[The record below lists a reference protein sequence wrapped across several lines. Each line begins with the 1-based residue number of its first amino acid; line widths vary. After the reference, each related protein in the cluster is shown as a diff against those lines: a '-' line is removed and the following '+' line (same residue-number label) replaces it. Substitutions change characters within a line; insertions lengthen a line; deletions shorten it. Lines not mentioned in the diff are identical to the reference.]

1 MAFLVAFFQFLS
13 EQFFSH
19 FLVQILEILDLIL
32 PAAQSSLRMLAG
44 LWIPCGAWSPVPF
57 WLAGLVVLGDKCG
70 AVEDS
75 EPWRCPRVEGTGMGL
90 LPYVFYYVKDDF

>member
-1 MAFLVAFFQFLS
+1 MGLGHLS
-13 EQFFSH
+13 LSGWQ
-19 FLVQILEILDLIL
+19 
-32 PAAQSSLRMLAG
+32 
-44 LWIPCGAWSPVPF
+44 
-57 WLAGLVVLGDKCG
+57 GLVVLGDKCG